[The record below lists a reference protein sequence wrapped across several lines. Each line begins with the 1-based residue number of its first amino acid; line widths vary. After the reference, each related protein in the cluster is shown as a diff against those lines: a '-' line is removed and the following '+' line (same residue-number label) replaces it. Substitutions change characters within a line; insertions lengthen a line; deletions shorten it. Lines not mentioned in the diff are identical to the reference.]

1 MCSFCFNSV
10 GLNSAGLRKEEAYKR
25 THAAMQKERAAD
37 VAAVRQ
43 MVKEASTLSG
53 SRPSFVSD
61 DDVYS
66 GLRFWQ
72 TMMLETP

>member
-1 MCSFCFNSV
+1 
-10 GLNSAGLRKEEAYKR
+10 
-25 THAAMQKERAAD
+25 MQKERAAD
-37 VAAVRQ
+37 VAAVRR
-43 MVKEASTLSG
+43 MVEEASALSG

-72 TMMLETP
+72 TMMQETP